1 MELNKYLFNYSNAR
15 FVSFQMEDKPE
26 QLATLL
32 AAGQQ
37 TTVTA
42 VNSMS
47 AVGSLAAV
55 NGNPAIV
62 YRQVRP

>member
-15 FVSFQMEDKPE
+15 FVSFQMEYKPE

-42 VNSMS
+42 VNS
-47 AVGSLAAV
+47 LAAV